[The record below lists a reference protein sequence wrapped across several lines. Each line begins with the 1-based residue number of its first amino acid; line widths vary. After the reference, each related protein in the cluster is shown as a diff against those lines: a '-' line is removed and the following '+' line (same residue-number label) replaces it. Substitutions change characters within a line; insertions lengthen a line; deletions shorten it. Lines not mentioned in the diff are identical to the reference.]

1 MENNKVSIK
10 NVSFAWLVLIL
21 VVVTFRLGN
30 VVSVVT
36 AQQSNQPLAE
46 DNPKCGQPL
55 EISGP
60 LIDEAERKEFNTKW
74 VEIAGNTYT
83 RWREFGRRMAPGMN
97 EGDIFTRAGLE
108 ASIKKISKMKT
119 IYPISKENIEIRL
132 DRADGTIDIV
142 FCVKQKPKK

>member
-1 MENNKVSIK
+1 MGNIKVSIK
-10 NVSFAWLVLIL
+10 KMGFERMVLVL
-21 VVVTFRLGN
+21 
-30 VVSVVT
+30 VSASLLLAIVDSVGK

-55 EISGP
+55 EMSGP
-60 LIDEAERKEFNTKW
+60 LIDEAERKEFNTKR
-74 VEIAGNTYT
+74 VEIAGITYT
-83 RWREFGRRMAPGMN
+83 RGREFWRRMAPGMN

-132 DRADGTIDIV
+132 DRADETIDIV
-142 FCVKQKPKK
+142 FCVIQKTKK